1 LLAID
6 ENPAKVSES
15 RVFLS
20 KHERISMLEPRQREI
35 VRTLWEV
42 GRLSRWELHE
52 KTGLT
57 PNNVGTVADA
67 LLRQGVVRECVPEP
81 SGAGRPR
88 VPLEI
93 DPTRRHVIGL
103 AIGPGGVEASRVGLR
118 GQPIGASVAKTVEDP
133 SKLIP
138 AAAAIVRK
146 MVSPE
151 AMGIGLSITGFV
163 DIAEHAVLLSSAL
176 PGKSHV
182 SLGPVYQAAGELPV
196 ILENDMHALAA
207 RWLLTHRAASQDVLL
222 VLVEDGR
229 LGAAMLIDG
238 RPNRG
243 CATGA
248 NELGHNRF
256 IVDTEKC
263 FCGHVGCLERIIS
276 TPFLHRHNG
285 DGATDDTL
293 VDRLASYEAPGN
305 DKAVDLIAQ
314 YFSCGLANAINFVRP
329 HRLVLVSP
337 LTRNPAFTD
346 ELFRQT
352 RAQVLTGLADR
363 VKIGL
368 WDEPTA
374 GSAETA
380 GWLALAQLFFGGW
393 GAEALPVPGSR
404 REKVRF

>member
-1 LLAID
+1 
-6 ENPAKVSES
+6 
-15 RVFLS
+15 
-20 KHERISMLEPRQREI
+20 MLEPRQREL
-35 VRTLWEV
+35 VRTLWEH

-57 PNNVGTVADA
+57 PNNVGSVADV
-67 LLRQGVVRECVPEP
+67 LLRQGVLRECAPEP

-93 DPTRRHVIGL
+93 DPVRRHVIGL
-103 AIGPGGVEASRVGLR
+103 AIGPGRVEASRVGLR
-118 GQPIGASVAKTVEDP
+118 GQPIGAPLTKAIEDP
-133 SKLIP
+133 AKVIP
-138 AAAAIVRK
+138 AAAQLVKRLI
-146 MVSPE
+146 SPE

-163 DIAEHAVLLSSAL
+163 DIAQHVVLLSSAL
-176 PGKSHV
+176 PGKSQV
-182 SLGPVYQAAGELPV
+182 SLAPIYAAAGELPV

-207 RWLLTHRAASQDVLL
+207 RWLLTHRAASEDVLL
-222 VLVEDGR
+222 VLVGDGQM
-229 LGAAMLIDG
+229 GAAMLIDG

-256 IVDTEKC
+256 LVDTDKC
-263 FCGHVGCLERIIS
+263 FCGQVGCLERIIS

-285 DGATDDTL
+285 QGAPDDTL
-293 VDRLASYEAPGN
+293 VDRLAKFEAPGSDN
-305 DKAVDLIAQ
+305 AVEKILQ
-314 YFSCGLANAINFVRP
+314 YFSCGLANVINFVRP
-329 HRLVLVSP
+329 HRVVLVSP

-346 ELFRQT
+346 ELLRLT

-393 GAEALPVPGSR
+393 GAEALPASGSNRRER